1 MSTAASMLSPARAAY
16 LAGLKRERAQ
26 LVKRRTAIAALIAKS
41 TAHQHYTQADV
52 TYLDEQ
58 IARLD
63 VRLSGKFD
71 DA

>member
-1 MSTAASMLSPARAAY
+1 MSATTAVSPARAAY

-41 TAHQHYTQADV
+41 TAHQHYTQADAA
-52 TYLDEQ
+52 YLDEQ

-71 DA
+71 S